1 MATAVRPD
9 NPRLDLAPI
18 QARLFAEP
26 WSYEFFQAV
35 RLLALLQPAR
45 SQVGWAMNPAV
56 EVVRFGA
63 NPSLKFPPSQI
74 HSLSRPPEGAP
85 RMDVNFIGLV
95 GPIGALPKYMTELV
109 AQRVRVGD
117 VALREF
123 LNIFNHRLTSFF
135 YRAWEKHHFAVGY
148 ERDGSDPMTRC
159 LLALVGLD
167 SRLLQNRQP
176 FPDHLL
182 VFYSGLFGLASKPA
196 VGLEAAVGDYFDV
209 DVEVEPFVG
218 VWRKVAE
225 EDQCFLE
232 QTTESDM
239 LGFGTV
245 VGDEVWDRQS
255 RVRLRIGPLPL
266 DRYVDF
272 LPSGSAWPALRAVA
286 KSFCGINLEFEI
298 QLILQ
303 KRDVPACY
311 LGDPE
316 NDGPALGWTSWI
328 KSQPSFKQDAVVT
341 VGGQYGN

>member
-1 MATAVRPD
+1 MATAVRTD
-9 NPRLDLAPI
+9 DPRLDLAPI
-18 QARLFAEP
+18 RERLFAEP
-26 WSYEFFQAV
+26 WSFEFFQAV

-45 SQVGWAMNPAV
+45 SQVGSETHPSTEAV
-56 EVVRFGA
+56 HFGA

-74 HSLSRPPEGAP
+74 HSLTPRPDGPP
-85 RMDVNFIGLV
+85 RMDVNFMGVV
-95 GPIGALPKYMTELV
+95 GPLGTLPKYMTELV

-117 VALREF
+117 TALREF
-123 LNIFNHRLTSFF
+123 LNIFNHRLISFF
-135 YRAWEKHHFAVGY
+135 YRAWEKHHFTVGY
-148 ERDGSDPMTRC
+148 ERDRSDPITRY
-159 LLALVGLD
+159 LLALVGLG
-167 SRLLQNRQP
+167 SKLLQNRQP

-182 VFYSGLFGLASKPA
+182 VFYAGLFGLASKPA

-218 VWRKVAE
+218 AWRSLAD

-232 QTTESDM
+232 QTTESDV
-239 LGFGTV
+239 LGFGAV

-266 DRYVDF
+266 ERYLDF

-286 KSFCGINLEFEI
+286 KTFCGTQLEFEI

-303 KRDVPACY
+303 QPDVPACR

-316 NDGPALGWTSWI
+316 REGPALGWTSWM
-328 KSQPSFKQDAVVT
+328 KSQPNFNRDAVVT